1 MFYGWYITLAG
12 LISYTLGYGARYSF
26 SVIFPALLE
35 EFKWP
40 RDATAGML
48 SVHIFAYGFASP
60 IAGYLV
66 DRTGPRKT
74 MVCGAL
80 ILSLGLILSS
90 WGSSL
95 WHFYLSFGILSGAGL
110 CLMGSVPFTT
120 VIRNWF
126 ERKRGLAFSIIFCGA
141 GLAFIFYPA
150 IAWLID
156 SLGWRGTFLVEGI
169 VLGSIMIPLIIG
181 VVRYH
186 PMEKGLV
193 QDGASNREGKIRE
206 EPETAVQI
214 LDPEW
219 AGVEWTI
226 TKAVKTKRFW
236 LMALTTFSLWGVME
250 HILVAHHVA
259 YAIDAGFPRI
269 YASSVLSLFGI
280 LFAFGS
286 MAGLI
291 SDRIGR
297 EMTITIGT
305 VIGISAIVV
314 LMLIK
319 DDSQPWMLYYYSLAL
334 GAGIGITAPTIAA
347 AVTDIFQGPKVG
359 FVIGSIWFGFAA
371 GGAIGP
377 WLGGWLFEIYGNYFL
392 AFIVAMILYA
402 LACVAVWLAAPR
414 KIRRLVR
421 KKAPAA
427 LPQKSRGE
435 GQ

>member
-1 MFYGWYITLAG
+1 MFYGWYITIAG

-26 SVIFPALLE
+26 SIIFPALLE

-48 SVHIFAYGFASP
+48 SAHILAYGIASP
-60 IAGYLV
+60 FAGYLV

-74 MVCGAL
+74 MVCGAA

-90 WGSSL
+90 WANQL
-95 WHFYLSFGILSGAGL
+95 WHFYLTFGILSGVGL

-126 ERKRGLAFSIIFCGA
+126 ERKRGLAFSIIFCGG
-141 GLAFIFYPA
+141 GLAFIFYPPL
-150 IAWLID
+150 AWMIE
-156 SLGWRGTFLVEGI
+156 SWGWRPAFLAEGI
-169 VLGSIMIPLIIG
+169 VLGGIMIPLIIV

-186 PMEKGLV
+186 PMEMGLL
-193 QDGASNREGKIRE
+193 QDGGAPGKTIHLK
-206 EPETAVQI
+206 ETQTVVEI
-214 LDPEW
+214 LDPQW
-219 AGVEWTI
+219 AGTAWTLS
-226 TKAVKTKRFW
+226 KAVKTKRFW

-250 HILVAHHVA
+250 HILVAHHVV
-259 YAIDAGFPRI
+259 YAIDIGYSKV

-286 MAGLI
+286 LAGLI

-297 EMTITIGT
+297 EWTITIGT
-305 VIGISAIVV
+305 VVGISAIIVF
-314 LMLIK
+314 MLIK
-319 DDSQPWMLYYYSLAL
+319 DATQPWMLYYYSLML
-334 GAGIGITAPTIAA
+334 GVGIGITAPTIAA

-359 FVIGSIWFGFAA
+359 FVIGSIWFGFAL

-392 AFIVAMILYA
+392 AWIVAIVLYA

-414 KIRRLVR
+414 KVRRM
-421 KKAPAA
+421 KKQRA
-427 LPQKSRGE
+427 
-435 GQ
+435 

>member
-1 MFYGWYITLAG
+1 MFYGWYITIAG

-26 SVIFPALLE
+26 SVLFPALLE

-40 RDATAGML
+40 RDATAAML
-48 SVHIFAYGFASP
+48 SIHILAYGFVSP

-74 MVCGAL
+74 MVCGAS

-95 WHFYLSFGILSGAGL
+95 WHFYLSFGILSGVGL

-126 ERKRGLAFSIIFCGA
+126 ERKRGLAFSIIFCG
-141 GLAFIFYPA
+141 GGVAFIFYPP

-156 SLGWRGTFLVEGI
+156 SSGWRLAFLIEGV

-186 PMEKGLV
+186 PEEMGLV
-193 QDGASNREGKIRE
+193 QDGTNRSKGIVRKKS
-206 EPETAVQI
+206 ETVAQI

-219 AGVEWTI
+219 ARVEWTVA
-226 TKAVKTKRFW
+226 KAVKTKRFW

-297 EMTITIGT
+297 ELTITIGT
-305 VIGISAIVV
+305 VIGISAIIVF
-314 LMLIK
+314 MLIK
-319 DDSQPWMLYYYSLAL
+319 DASQPWMLYYYSLAL
-334 GAGIGITAPTIAA
+334 GVGIGITAPTIAA

-359 FVIGSIWFGFAA
+359 FVIGSIWLGFAV

-377 WLGGWLFEIYGNYFL
+377 WLGGWLFEIYGNYSL
-392 AFIVAMILYA
+392 AFLVAIILYA
-402 LACVAVWLAAPR
+402 LACAAVWLAAPR
-414 KIRRLVR
+414 KIRRIIR
-421 KKAPAA
+421 KTSPAD
-427 LPQKSRGE
+427 LPQEPGRE

>member
-1 MFYGWYITLAG
+1 MFYGWYITIAG
-12 LISYTLGYGARYSF
+12 LVSYTLGYGARYSF
-26 SVIFPALLE
+26 SVLFPALLE

-40 RDATAGML
+40 RDATAAML
-48 SVHIFAYGFASP
+48 SVHILAYGLVSP

-74 MVCGAL
+74 MVCGAS
-80 ILSLGLILSS
+80 ILSLGLILSC
-90 WGSSL
+90 WGNNL
-95 WHFYLSFGILSGAGL
+95 WHFYLSFGVLSGAGL

-126 ERKRGLAFSIIFCGA
+126 ERKRGLALSIIFCGA
-141 GLAFIFYPA
+141 GMGFIFYPP

-156 SLGWRGTFLVEGI
+156 SLGWRGTFLIEGI
-169 VLGSIMIPLIIG
+169 VLGAIMIPLIVW

-186 PMEKGLV
+186 PEEKGLV
-193 QDGASNREGKIRE
+193 QDGTDSCEGVIRKKS
-206 EPETAVQI
+206 ETVVQI

-219 AGVEWTI
+219 ARVEWTVA
-226 TKAVKTKRFW
+226 KAVKTKRFW
-236 LMALTTFSLWGVME
+236 FMALTTFSLWGVME

-297 EMTITIGT
+297 ELTITIGT
-305 VIGISAIVV
+305 VVGISAIIV

-319 DDSQPWMLYYYSLAL
+319 DASQPWMLYYYSLAL
-334 GAGIGITAPTIAA
+334 GVGIGITAPTIAA

-359 FVIGSIWFGFAA
+359 FVIGWIWLAFAV

-377 WLGGWLFEIYGNYFL
+377 WFGGWLFEIYGNYFL
-392 AFIVAMILYA
+392 AFLVAIILYV

-414 KIRRLVR
+414 KIRRIIR
-421 KKAPAA
+421 KTPPVD
-427 LPQKSRGE
+427 LP
-435 GQ
+435 